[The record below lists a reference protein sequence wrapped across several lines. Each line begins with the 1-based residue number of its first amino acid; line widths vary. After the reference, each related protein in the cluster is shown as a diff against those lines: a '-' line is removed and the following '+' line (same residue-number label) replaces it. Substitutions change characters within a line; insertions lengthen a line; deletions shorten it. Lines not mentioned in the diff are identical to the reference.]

1 MKLATIFL
9 AGFALWVTDGDH
21 LYRRA
26 VFDSYAECVTA
37 GQSQVDSLRDVSP
50 AITWTCVP
58 EPVSDER

>member
-9 AGFALWVTDGDH
+9 AGFALWVTNGDRI
-21 LYRRA
+21 YRRA
-26 VFDSYAECVTA
+26 VFNNYAECATA

-58 EPVSDER
+58 ESVSDER